1 MRRFLLDG
9 VDESAENLPRE
20 PVRTMRWLGGA
31 ILIMFCA
38 GGGSV
43 DGQ

>member
-9 VDESAENLPRE
+9 VDESAENLRRE
-20 PVRTMRWLGGA
+20 LVRTVRWLDGA

-43 DGQ
+43 GGQ